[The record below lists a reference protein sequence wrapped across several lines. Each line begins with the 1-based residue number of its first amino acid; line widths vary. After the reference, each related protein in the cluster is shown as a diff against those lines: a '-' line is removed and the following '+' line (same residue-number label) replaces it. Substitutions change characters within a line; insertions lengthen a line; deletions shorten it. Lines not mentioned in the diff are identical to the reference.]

1 MRENTPKKNNHD
13 CLEIEQ
19 RNIFGVQEK
28 KMMNAHM
35 KDTLDI
41 HSLMDTQEELDI
53 EDIHSLLGIP
63 SLEDIHSLLDTLGMV
78 QEKDIREE
86 LEEDLS
92 HILSEEIQDHRR
104 MSSGNLLNKQHM
116 RSDDQMLLHC
126 ILQ

>member
-28 KMMNAHM
+28 KMMNTHM

-53 EDIHSLLGIP
+53 
-63 SLEDIHSLLDTLGMV
+63 EDIHSLLDTLGMV

-116 RSDDQMLLHC
+116 RSEDHYILHC
-126 ILQ
+126 TGQLNN